1 MTIKFYDPG
10 AFQAI
15 MARFPPSYM
24 GVVSI
29 GRSAAGI
36 ISTSLSIILTISG
49 GGDLVGVAFW

>member
-1 MTIKFYDPG
+1 
-10 AFQAI
+10 

-36 ISTSLSIILTISG
+36 ISTSLSIILMAAG